1 GRWRQRHRHD
11 RHYAA
16 ADSGDHR
23 AVGAGYH
30 PGDRRRIR
38 SRWLCRGIPE
48 AAGRRSHAGGKERPD
63 LSYRRDRSHVL
74 RSAHAGDRAKVRKDL
89 PSVEMRRREM
99 LRRLSYG
106 HIYLAL
112 LCLLAVALVAS
123 AGVGAISYS
132 PHRMYQLLF
141 EATRADTLDRNIFIQ
156 LRLPRALLAAF
167 TGAVLGVCGALMQGL
182 FRNPIV
188 EPGLVGTSAGA
199 ALGAALVFVFGSH
212 FAFAFAG
219 PVMAFI
225 GGFVATVLVYRLST
239 AFGKVNVLTLLLAGI
254 AVNAVSAAGTG
265 FLSYIA
271 RDPQARNITFWNL
284 GTFTT
289 ADWGGAILVAIA
301 FAGCYLW
308 SRRYGKA
315 LNALMLGEDEA
326 AYLGIDPRTLVV
338 RLLIVNT
345 LMVAVATALVGVIAF
360 VGLIVPHI
368 LRLIRSADYVF
379 LIPASA
385 LLGALFMTCVD
396 IVARVIVRPAEL
408 PIGIITAIVGAPV
421 FLSILLHQRGR
432 LGAWS

>member
-1 GRWRQRHRHD
+1 
-11 RHYAA
+11 
-16 ADSGDHR
+16 
-23 AVGAGYH
+23 
-30 PGDRRRIR
+30 
-38 SRWLCRGIPE
+38 
-48 AAGRRSHAGGKERPD
+48 
-63 LSYRRDRSHVL
+63 
-74 RSAHAGDRAKVRKDL
+74 
-89 PSVEMRRREM
+89 M

-106 HIYLAL
+106 QIYVILIG
-112 LCLLAVALVAS
+112 LLAVALVAS

-132 PHRMYQLLF
+132 PGHMYRLLF
-141 EATRADTLDRNIFIQ
+141 AATPADTLDHNIFIQ
-156 LRLPRALLAAF
+156 LRLPRAMLAAL
-167 TGAVLGVCGALMQGL
+167 TGAVLGVSGTLMQGL

-188 EPGLVGTSAGA
+188 EPGLVGTSAGS

-219 PVMAFI
+219 PVLAFA
-225 GGFVATVLVYRLST
+225 GGFVATLLVYRLST

-271 RDPQARNITFWNL
+271 RDPQARNITFWSL

-289 ADWGGAILVAIA
+289 ADWRGAILVAIV
-301 FAGCYLW
+301 FAGGYVW
-308 SRRYGKA
+308 SRRFGKA

-326 AYLGIDPRTLVV
+326 AYLGMDPQTLVF

-368 LRLIRSADYVF
+368 LRLVRSADYTF
-379 LIPASA
+379 LLPASA

-408 PIGIITAIVGAPV
+408 PIGIITAAIGAPV